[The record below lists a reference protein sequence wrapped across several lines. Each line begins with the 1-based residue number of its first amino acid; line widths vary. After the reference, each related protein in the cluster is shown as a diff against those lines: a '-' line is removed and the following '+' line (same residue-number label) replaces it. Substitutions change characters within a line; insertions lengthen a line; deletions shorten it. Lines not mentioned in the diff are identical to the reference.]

1 MKPQPALVGADRAVH
16 LNAEPAINV
25 EIALIVPPRNA
36 KHDDPLRFD
45 DAMQNFLVPIFG
57 MLFEN
62 NRERVDHL
70 LNRLMELRFGRVLR
84 LHLGHQLCN
93 VISHGNASPNAQALD
108 VSVREAKIESKIY
121 DVRHAK
127 SRQGKLAYSN
137 LALFSGFSRWDFSG

>member
-1 MKPQPALVGADRAVH
+1 MMTRSGSMMRC
-16 LNAEPAINV
+16 E
-25 EIALIVPPRNA
+25 
-36 KHDDPLRFD
+36 
-45 DAMQNFLVPIFG
+45 NFLVPIFG

-62 NRERVDHL
+62 NHKRVDHL

-121 DVRHAK
+121 GV
-127 SRQGKLAYSN
+127 RQGAKGRQRN
-137 LALFSGFSRWDFSG
+137 RHRKI